1 VSTLE
6 RRVVVDQRDLIQED
20 HDRKVPSNRNKGK
33 QVDWVR
39 ARGLVLLKVEEG
51 SVRSG
56 SRRGGKLLWMGR
68 WGALPFE
75 GLL

>member
-1 VSTLE
+1 MIAKYSTTE
-6 RRVVVDQRDLIQED
+6 
-20 HDRKVPSNRNKGK
+20 K
-33 QVDWVR
+33 QVGLVR
-39 ARGLVLLKVEEG
+39 ARGRVLLKVEEG